1 MPAITNGLFGVPWG
15 IGGGTAIL
23 QAEVARFLAHHMLGG
38 AEGVMGKDHF
48 KPSQLGTPG
57 AGILLQPGGCAMLN
71 RTSGA
76 GNQSYVDLASSSV
89 TVALDPTTG
98 AGRTDLVLLRVED
111 PYVSGNSW
119 SAPSDL
125 QNGPYIYPRVVY
137 GVSSSIKTVTELGNN
152 WSAIPI
158 ARVTRPASTSTIL
171 DSHITDLRTLINAMT
186 GGIQPAPA
194 AVQEKSEFSDIKVGP
209 VSPASL
215 TPSSTSYADWP
226 PECTWSVPV
235 PSWATY
241 LELTLEIKGCLL
253 INGAFWG
260 DIRPVI
266 AGVNQSSVSIDKNQP
281 SIGASTEE
289 VWVGGEYYIQPSL
302 RGTTITIKTQAKSNA
317 EPGTLQSYQYTYS
330 VARFKFKQTP
340 GVA

>member
-1 MPAITNGLFGVPWG
+1 MPPITNGLFGVPWG

-76 GNQSYVDLASSSV
+76 GNQSYVDLASSAV
-89 TVALDPTTG
+89 TVNLDPTTG